1 MAYGGPATLEE
12 VEPFLRDV
20 RGGRETPPEL
30 VEEVRAR
37 YRAIGGGSPILE
49 RTREQAAALED
60 RLNRPGAEGDEDRGA
75 CRVFVGMRH
84 WRPFI
89 REAVAEIAAGRFET
103 LVGLCLTP
111 QESRMSVGA
120 YFRAL
125 EEALLPP
132 APQRSLP
139 SASLRTDEAVL
150 PPDPSRSLRMTDG
163 DVGAEL
169 ASARVES
176 TPTRPG
182 RRQAPPL
189 HPAEGKRP
197 DGASEVPRSHE
208 PESRA
213 AAGGCSSE
221 ALSSRRGSYPGEGL
235 GTSLEAT
242 ADLRPSAAPATVV
255 RIRSWHDH
263 PGFVAAVAEKVV
275 AALARFP
282 ADDRLGVQVIF
293 TAHSLPEA
301 ILREGDPYDRQVRET
316 AAAVAGAVEAATG
329 RPLAWHVA
337 YQSAGARPEP
347 WLGPSLD
354 QVMTRLAG
362 EGHHHLLV
370 APVGFVSDHV
380 EVLYDLDVEARRR
393 ARELGVRLERT
404 ESLNASPAF
413 IETLAD
419 VVRTAAGECGT

>member
-1 MAYGGPATLEE
+1 VLLMAYGGPGSLAE
-12 VEPFLRDV
+12 VRPFLRDV

-49 RTREQAAALED
+49 RTREQAAALER
-60 RLNRPGAEGDEDRGA
+60 RLNRPAATGVSEREAAPGEW
-75 CRVFVGMRH
+75 RVFVGMRH
-84 WRPFI
+84 WRPFV
-89 REAVAEIAAGRFET
+89 REAVAEVVAGGFDT

-125 EEALLPP
+125 EEALDSPLPP
-132 APQRSLP
+132 R
-139 SASLRTDEAVL
+139 
-150 PPDPSRSLRMTDG
+150 PSRS
-163 DVGAEL
+163 
-169 ASARVES
+169 
-176 TPTRPG
+176 
-182 RRQAPPL
+182 
-189 HPAEGKRP
+189 
-197 DGASEVPRSHE
+197 
-208 PESRA
+208 
-213 AAGGCSSE
+213 
-221 ALSSRRGSYPGEGL
+221 
-235 GTSLEAT
+235 
-242 ADLRPSAAPATVV
+242 SAASGDAGSRGGVPELIRV
-255 RIRSWHDH
+255 RSWHDH

-275 AALARFP
+275 AALERFP
-282 ADDRLGVQVIF
+282 AAERGGVHAIF

-316 AAAVAGAVEAATG
+316 AAAVAGAVDAATG
-329 RPLAWHVA
+329 RALSRSDALTGGWHVA

-354 QVMTRLAG
+354 EVMTRLARAG
-362 EGHHHLLV
+362 QRSLLV

-380 EVLYDLDVEARRR
+380 EVLYDLDLEAQAR

-413 IETLAD
+413 IEALAGI
-419 VVRTAAGECGT
+419 VLSAVAAAE

>member
-1 MAYGGPATLEE
+1 
-12 VEPFLRDV
+12 
-20 RGGRETPPEL
+20 
-30 VEEVRAR
+30 
-37 YRAIGGGSPILE
+37 
-49 RTREQAAALED
+49 
-60 RLNRPGAEGDEDRGA
+60 
-75 CRVFVGMRH
+75 MRH

-89 REAVAEIAAGRFET
+89 REAVAEIAAGGFDT

-125 EEALLPP
+125 EEALAEATPVGQGPP
-132 APQRSLP
+132 CAPGEPGR
-139 SASLRTDEAVL
+139 
-150 PPDPSRSLRMTDG
+150 

-189 HPAEGKRP
+189 HAAVGSRG
-197 DGASEVPRSHE
+197 DE
-208 PESRA
+208 P
-213 AAGGCSSE
+213 
-221 ALSSRRGSYPGEGL
+221 
-235 GTSLEAT
+235 
-242 ADLRPSAAPATVV
+242 LRLV
-255 RIRSWHDH
+255 RVRSWHDH

-282 ADDRLGVQVIF
+282 AAERPGVQVIF

-316 AAAVAGAVEAATG
+316 TAAVAGAVETATG
-329 RPLAWHVA
+329 RPLGRSSAGTAAGPPGLSSGTRVDGWHVA

-347 WLGPSLD
+347 WLGPSVD

-362 EGHHHLLV
+362 EGHHQLLV

>member
-1 MAYGGPATLEE
+1 VKARRAVLLMAYGGPATLEE

-30 VEEVRAR
+30 IAEVRAR

-49 RTREQAAALED
+49 RTREQAAALEE
-60 RLNRPGAEGDEDRGA
+60 RLNRPGAERDGA
-75 CRVFVGMRH
+75 WRVFVGMRH

-89 REAVAEIAAGRFET
+89 REAVAEIAAGGFEN
-103 LVGLCLTP
+103 LVALCLTP

-125 EEALLPP
+125 DDA
-132 APQRSLP
+132 
-139 SASLRTDEAVL
+139 L
-150 PPDPSRSLRMTDG
+150 PPDPARSLRMTDG
-163 DVGAEL
+163 NVGAEL
-169 ASARVES
+169 ACARVES

-189 HPAEGKRP
+189 HTAAGSRPAATSE
-197 DGASEVPRSHE
+197 ASRSHK

-213 AAGGCSSE
+213 AAGGSSSE

-235 GTSLEAT
+235 GASLEVT
-242 ADLRPSAAPATVV
+242 AEVSPSDPALDLI
-255 RIRSWHDH
+255 RIPSWHDH
-263 PGFVAAVAEKVV
+263 PGFVAVVAEQVV

-282 ADDRLGVQVIF
+282 AGERPGVQVIF

-316 AAAVAGAVEAATG
+316 AALVAGAVEAASG
-329 RPLAWHVA
+329 RLLDWHVA

-380 EVLYDLDVEARRR
+380 EVLYDLDLEARAR
-393 ARELGVRLERT
+393 ARELGLRLERT

-413 IETLAD
+413 IDALATI
-419 VVRTAAGECGT
+419 VSEAVSSTTQS

>member
-1 MAYGGPATLEE
+1 MTRPGAEARRAVLLMAYGGPGSLAE

-49 RTREQAAALED
+49 RTREQAAALER
-60 RLNRPGAEGDEDRGA
+60 RLNRPAATAEGEREGEPGEW
-75 CRVFVGMRH
+75 RVFVGMRH

-89 REAVAEIAAGRFET
+89 REAVAEVVAGGFDT

-125 EEALLPP
+125 EEALDGAKDSPP
-132 APQRSLP
+132 PPRP
-139 SASLRTDEAVL
+139 SQSSA
-150 PPDPSRSLRMTDG
+150 
-163 DVGAEL
+163 
-169 ASARVES
+169 ASADGGGRGGEPLRLIRV
-176 TPTRPG
+176 
-182 RRQAPPL
+182 
-189 HPAEGKRP
+189 
-197 DGASEVPRSHE
+197 
-208 PESRA
+208 
-213 AAGGCSSE
+213 
-221 ALSSRRGSYPGEGL
+221 
-235 GTSLEAT
+235 
-242 ADLRPSAAPATVV
+242 
-255 RIRSWHDH
+255 RSWHDH
-263 PGFVAAVAEKVV
+263 SGFVAAVAEKVV
-275 AALARFP
+275 AALERFP
-282 ADDRLGVQVIF
+282 AAERGGVHAIF

-316 AAAVAGAVEAATG
+316 AAAVAGAVDAATG
-329 RPLAWHVA
+329 RALSRSDALTGGWHVA

-354 QVMTRLAG
+354 EVLTRLAR
-362 EGHHHLLV
+362 EGQRSVLV

-380 EVLYDLDVEARRR
+380 EVLYDLDLEAQAR

-413 IETLAD
+413 IEALAGI
-419 VVRTAAGECGT
+419 VLSAVAAAE